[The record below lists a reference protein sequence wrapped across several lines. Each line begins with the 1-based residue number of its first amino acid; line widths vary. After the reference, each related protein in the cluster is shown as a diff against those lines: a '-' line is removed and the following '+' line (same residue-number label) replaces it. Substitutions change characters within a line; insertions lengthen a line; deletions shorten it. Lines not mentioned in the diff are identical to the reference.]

1 MSKGLKRRS
10 ISPTLQ
16 VATDYQKTKG
26 FVRNLPRA
34 AFDRGLADPL
44 PRDWHVNQPSQTTI
58 HTNTKSRP
66 PKTQ

>member
-1 MSKGLKRRS
+1 
-10 ISPTLQ
+10 
-16 VATDYQKTKG
+16 
-26 FVRNLPRA
+26 LPRA